1 MKRKNGFYLLIALP
15 SLIVTLVIFVFPL
28 VSVLRESLTTD
39 ESLVETVK
47 SAYTWRLFSFTF
59 VQALLSAVISTA
71 IAVPFAF
78 FFSSYTFPGRG
89 LVLSIADT
97 AFVLPSVIVVL
108 GFVIWYGN
116 NGILNTLLSSLTC
129 GKLKLSILYSY
140 SAIILAHVYLNFP
153 LAFSVLT
160 SGMIT
165 VGAREETAARFLGKG
180 RMKVFFSVTL
190 PKIKGS
196 IYQTLLVIFLFCF
209 PSFLIVMT
217 LGGSPKYYTVEAEIY
232 RRAYSE
238 GNLASA
244 SSLAICSFAV
254 MAVIMLLTGWGRK
267 EKKTAKTRKTLKKA
281 KGGKAFLA
289 FVLSLIVILF
299 MLPPLLSIVY
309 RSFCTRDGVF
319 TLKTWKA
326 LFTVQS
332 ETVLTAIISS
342 ALIALLSSWV
352 AVRMATA
359 LSLSA
364 SRRND
369 RLLPL
374 LSSLPLA
381 AGSVTLGLGFS
392 YLSSFLGTR
401 STVLSFL
408 MTLLAHTTVTLPFAI
423 RTILPGAQ
431 RLSPSLLYSSL
442 TLSSSHLKSYR
453 KVEVPMLKSYRKKA
467 FAFAFAL
474 SLGETNA
481 TLSLGSGRITTLP
494 TLIYRMIEQYNYQGA
509 SALSLILLV
518 VSLTVFSLSERG
530 GRKNGLS

>member
-1 MKRKNGFYLLIALP
+1 MKRKNGFYLLLALP

-28 VSVLRESLTTD
+28 VSVIRESLGAD
-39 ESLVETVK
+39 ESLRETVK

-59 VQALLSAVISTA
+59 LQALLSAVISTA
-71 IAVPFAF
+71 LALPFAF
-78 FFSSYTFPGRG
+78 FFSTFTFPGRR

-116 NGILNTLLSSLTC
+116 NGVLNTLLSAVTD
-129 GKLKLSILYSY
+129 GKVKLSILYSY
-140 SAIILAHVYLNFP
+140 KAIILAHVYLNFP

-160 SGMIT
+160 TGMIS
-165 VGAREETAARFLGKG
+165 VGDREETAARFLGKG
-180 RMKVFFSVTL
+180 RIKVFFTVTL

-232 RRAYSE
+232 RRAYTE

-244 SSLAICSFAV
+244 SSLAICSFGV
-254 MAVIMLLTGWGRK
+254 MALIMLLTGWGRR
-267 EKKTAKTRKTLKKA
+267 EKKTARIRKTLKKA
-281 KGGKAFLA
+281 KGWNALLA
-289 FVLSLIVILF
+289 FVLSLCVILF

-309 RSFCTRDGVF
+309 RSFFTRDGVF
-319 TLKTWKA
+319 TLKTWKT
-326 LFTVQS
+326 LFTTS
-332 ETVLTAIISS
+332 SDTVLTAIISS
-342 ALIALLSSWV
+342 GVIALLSSYI
-352 AVRMATA
+352 ALRMATA

-364 SRRND
+364 ARRND
-369 RLLPL
+369 RFLPL

-381 AGSVTLGLGFS
+381 CGSVTLGLGFS
-392 YLSSFLGTR
+392 YLSSILGTR
-401 STVLSFL
+401 SMLLSLL
-408 MTLLAHTTVTLPFAI
+408 MTLLSHTTVTLPFAM
-423 RTILPGAQ
+423 RTILPGAR

-442 TLSSSHLKSYR
+442 SLSSSHLRSYR
-453 KVEVPMLKSYRKKA
+453 KVEVPMLKAYRRKA

-481 TLSLGSGRITTLP
+481 TLALGSGRITTLP
-494 TLIYRMIEQYNYQGA
+494 LLIYRMIEQYNYQGA

-530 GRKNGLS
+530 GRKNGIS